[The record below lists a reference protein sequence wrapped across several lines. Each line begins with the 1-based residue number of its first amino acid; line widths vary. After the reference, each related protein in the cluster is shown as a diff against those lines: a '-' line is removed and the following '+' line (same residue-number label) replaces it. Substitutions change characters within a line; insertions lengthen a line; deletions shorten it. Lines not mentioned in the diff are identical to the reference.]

1 MQLQMFLQQFI
12 PAMEFATAMM
22 TPFAVLF
29 AILYSY
35 HGGALRKTFRKA
47 AYWAFWCSLF
57 VIAVKQGTRNAVSR
71 EGFEGL
77 MAFFALFSEIVLA
90 QLLLSSRE
98 KMEKRW
104 KIFQKAV
111 AVNVLAVTLY
121 YGMEIWLIPVT
132 TVLNVSDIVSVEML
146 IRMLGFASGL
156 FFGGLSSWLIYHA
169 AKSLNDTR
177 LHHVYL
183 IQLFALFLQQG
194 IYLVQ
199 ILMARGILPA
209 RQLMKVMAPIINH
222 QDWFIFVVFFVV
234 FTVPVALFSQ
244 RCPEKTIG
252 ENPAEYRKVVA
263 LDRHKKRW
271 GKAAVIS
278 LCVMI
283 FFSSFGSIY
292 ANKKEE
298 LIPAIT
304 VSAKNQRV
312 DIDISQVNDG
322 HLHRFMYRSK
332 KGTPVRF
339 IIVLKGGSA
348 YGVGLDCCEICGPT
362 GYIERE
368 NQVVCKLCDVV
379 MNKSTIGMPG
389 GCNPIPLKYSVSN
402 GQIRI
407 DQEELE
413 KAQKWFR

>member
-1 MQLQMFLQQFI
+1 MKGEYHAVTNVPAAVHPRDGVCHGYDDAVRCPLCDPLQLSWRCTPKDLPQGSILGFL
-12 PAMEFATAMM
+12 
-22 TPFAVLF
+22 VL
-29 AILYSY
+29 
-35 HGGALRKTFRKA
+35 
-47 AYWAFWCSLF
+47 LF

-77 MAFFALFSEIVLA
+77 MAFLLCSVRSCSRSFFYLLA
-90 QLLLSSRE
+90 K
-98 KMEKRW
+98 KMERRW

-222 QDWFIFVVFFVV
+222 QDWFIFVVFVV

-263 LDRHKKRW
+263 LDRHK
-271 GKAAVIS
+271 
-278 LCVMI
+278 
-283 FFSSFGSIY
+283 
-292 ANKKEE
+292 N
-298 LIPAIT
+298 
-304 VSAKNQRV
+304 
-312 DIDISQVNDG
+312 
-322 HLHRFMYRSK
+322 
-332 KGTPVRF
+332 
-339 IIVLKGGSA
+339 
-348 YGVGLDCCEICGPT
+348 VG
-362 GYIERE
+362 ER
-368 NQVVCKLCDVV
+368 QL
-379 MNKSTIGMPG
+379 
-389 GCNPIPLKYSVSN
+389 
-402 GQIRI
+402 
-407 DQEELE
+407 
-413 KAQKWFR
+413 

>member
-77 MAFFALFSEIVLA
+77 MAFFAIASEIVLA
-90 QLLLSSRE
+90 LLLISKE
-98 KMEKRW
+98 KMDSRW
-104 KIFQKAV
+104 RIFKKAV
-111 AVNVLAVTLY
+111 TVNVLAVTLY

-132 TVLNVSDIVSVEML
+132 TVLNVTDVVSVEML
-146 IRMLGFASGL
+146 IRMLGFAAGL
-156 FFGGLSSWLIYHA
+156 LFGAISSWLIYHA

-177 LHHVYL
+177 LQRVYL
-183 IQLFALFLQQG
+183 IQLAALFLQQA

-234 FTVPVALFSQ
+234 FTVPAALFSQ
-244 RCPEKTIG
+244 RCPGKLPEQ
-252 ENPAEYRKVVA
+252 NPAEYRKVIA
-263 LDRHKKRW
+263 GDKHKKRW

-298 LIPAIT
+298 LIPAIP
-304 VSAKNQRV
+304 VSAKNQLV
-312 DIDISQVNDG
+312 SIEINKVNDG
-322 HLHRFMYRSK
+322 HLHRFVYRSK

-368 NQVVCKLCDVV
+368 SQVVCKLCDVV

-389 GCNPIPLKYSVSN
+389 GCNPIPLKYSVGS
-402 GQIRI
+402 GQIQI
-407 DQEELE
+407 EQEELE